1 MIYNENFALMDED
14 EDFDL
19 FDEDF
24 DLDDEVLMEGSMELL
39 HEAMTYKVITKP
51 ADIDKDGSR
60 KAVQKMK
67 DKVGS
72 MLASGKYREFKGS
85 DKALLAKALK
95 SKEFWSSLGV
105 DSALISQIRWSVFKY
120 EGLTLCSLYAP
131 ANKAQAGGRALTKQ
145 MVYVVLVK
153 DKGVSSDSKVVF
165 KKLKLKAMPTTT
177 SDRIDL

>member
-1 MIYNENFALMDED
+1 MVYNENFAILGED

-24 DLDDEVLMEGSMELL
+24 DFDDEVLMEGSMALL
-39 HEAMTYKVITKP
+39 DEAMTNKVITKP
-51 ADIDKDGSR
+51 ADIDNAGSR

-72 MLASGKYREFKGS
+72 MLASGKYREFKGA

-95 SKEFWSSLGV
+95 SKEFWGSLGV
-105 DSALISQIRWSVFKY
+105 GSNFIAQIRWSVFKY
-120 EGLTLCSLYAP
+120 EGLTLCSLYVP
-131 ANKAQAGGRALTKQ
+131 ANKAQAGGSALTKQ

-153 DKGVSSDSKVVF
+153 DNGVSADNKVVF
-165 KKLKLKAMPTTT
+165 KKLKLKAMPTNT
-177 SDRIDL
+177 SDRIDM